1 MKRRSPATPLLL
13 SLITFGIYGL
23 VWFVKTKGEMNQ
35 SGESTPTAWLLIVPF
50 VNFYW
55 LWKYA
60 VGVEGVTKNGM
71 SKGAAFVLLLLLLSV
86 IGAIFVQSAFNKV
99 ATS

>member
-13 SLITFGIYGL
+13 CIITFGIYGI

-35 SGESTPTAWLLIVPF
+35 SGESIPTAWLLIVPF
-50 VNFYW
+50 VNIYW

-60 VGVEGVTKNGM
+60 VGVAGVTKNGM
-71 SKGAAFVLLLLLLSV
+71 SNAAAFILLFLLSM

-99 ATS
+99 ATD